1 MLKRIV
7 LQASHENINNNSIVA
22 LHGHTG
28 APNELTFNIDIRNQ
42 VAAELRSRGVEVI
55 TTDANANDDKTIT
68 NQDWDLFLAINYDAD
83 IYGMGGYFCDFPEPS
98 TDGATVKSQA
108 ITKAISTEYGKVT
121 GIVNHP
127 ERSNANTRY
136 YYMWKFLSA
145 KTPCSLIE
153 CGVGMHVPDDWQ
165 ILHFDRPR
173 VVEGITRG
181 ICVGLGLN
189 YDKTT
194 TTTTVTTTSMST
206 SSSTTTILPVN
217 QCEIKL
223 RAAKKI
229 LWGKGWPWDKI
240 NKLKVLLP
248 SE

>member
-1 MLKRIV
+1 MRIII
-7 LQASHENINNNSIVA
+7 QA
-22 LHGHTG
+22 GHAGRTTGSTG
-28 APNELTFNIDIRNQ
+28 APNEQSFNIDISDK
-42 VAAELRSRGVEVI
+42 VAEEMRSRNIEVRRV
-55 TTDANANDDKTIT
+55 TADPKPEELAG
-68 NQDWDLFLAINYDAD
+68 DWDLFLAVHYDAD
-83 IYGMGGYFCDFPEPS
+83 IYNSGGYFCDFPEPS
-98 TDGATVKSQA
+98 TDGATTKSQA

-136 YYMWKFLSA
+136 YYMWKSLSA